1 MAQNSKTKKRQNA
14 YSCSEL
20 DIYSEGYYMVR
31 EKRNYPQGVREAL
44 IEFLVN
50 SGEISSKF
58 YEYMRIPSGT
68 FRSVI
73 SELLRDKIIKKNFD
87 DKFHTYTLTAY
98 GMKKYNGYIN
108 TKNELTARERRTDLA
123 ILNAFFD
130 DCGVSVDINNNP
142 SLNQL
147 QNRPDQFILRFYN
160 SYYLKRIVS
169 NYSDAIKRSKA
180 FGLLTGMN
188 KNYVVYFE
196 RLARDFYFEED
207 LFRNE
212 ISHCLGNKVTD
223 MLIVVEDNCEASYW
237 LYFLMNFPE
246 YFSGDNPFDYFTNV
260 KIFKK
265 SEHDNGIAKKN
276 FYLLYN
282 EEKIYDVLDEELDLF
297 DDPGWNPVEKSVE
310 TEDAIKYY
318 IFSLD
323 VSRIIRI
330 FKGYEYSKTDK
341 EIQIHCDLE
350 TGYVLYPFAKNSG
363 IQLMAYKPEYWKG
376 FLYRAGIIE

>member
-1 MAQNSKTKKRQNA
+1 MAQNFKTQKRQKA
-14 YSCSEL
+14 YSRSEL
-20 DIYSEGYYMVR
+20 DIFSEGYYLER
-31 EKRNYPQGVREAL
+31 EKRDYPQGAREAL
-44 IEFLVN
+44 IDFLVN
-50 SGEISSKF
+50 SGEIRSDY

-73 SELLRDKIIKKNFD
+73 SELLRDKTIKKNFD
-87 DKFHTYTLTAY
+87 DKFHTYILTAY
-98 GMKKYNGYIN
+98 GMKRYNGYIN
-108 TKNELTARERRTDLA
+108 TKNELPARKRKTDLA

-130 DCGVSVDINNNP
+130 DCGVSISINNNP
-142 SLNQL
+142 SINKLHV
-147 QNRPDQFILRFYN
+147 RPDQFILRFYN

-180 FGLLTGMN
+180 FGLLTGKN

-212 ISHCLGNKVTD
+212 ISRCLGNKVTD
-223 MLIVVEDNCEASYW
+223 MLIVVEDNYEASYW
-237 LYFLMNFPE
+237 LYFLMNFSE
-246 YFSGDNPFDYFTNV
+246 YFSGDNPFDFFTNV
-260 KIFKK
+260 KILKK

-276 FYLLYN
+276 FSLLYN
-282 EEKIYDVLDEELDLF
+282 ENKIYDKLDEELDLY
-297 DDPGWNPVEKSVE
+297 DDPGWNPVEKSVA
-310 TEDAIKYY
+310 TDDVIKYFL
-318 IFSLD
+318 FSLD

-330 FKGYEYSKTDK
+330 IKGYEYSKTDK

-363 IQLMAYKPEYWKG
+363 IQLMTYKTEYWNDI
-376 FLYRAGIIE
+376 LYRVGMTE